1 MIFDFQTEPTG
12 STEKFL
18 KTVTKYKISPVEH
31 EREVLENILNHI
43 LKETK
48 YYKTNWV
55 ADMIDFRVGDS
66 FRILSGVR
74 ADAVVT
80 SLPWDGP
87 ENSRRFDA
95 DELCMS
101 ARWRDVPVS

>member
-1 MIFDFQTEPTG
+1 
-12 STEKFL
+12 
-18 KTVTKYKISPVEH
+18 
-31 EREVLENILNHI
+31 
-43 LKETK
+43 
-48 YYKTNWV
+48 
-55 ADMIDFRVGDS
+55 MIDFRVGDS